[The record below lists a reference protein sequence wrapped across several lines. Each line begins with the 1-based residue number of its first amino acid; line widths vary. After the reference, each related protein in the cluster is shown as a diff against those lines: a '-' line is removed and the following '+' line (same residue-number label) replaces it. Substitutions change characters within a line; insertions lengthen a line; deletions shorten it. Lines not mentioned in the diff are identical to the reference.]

1 MRTTSRILTV
11 ACVLA
16 SLAGCG
22 KRSNTVSLD
31 VSSAAAQAQAQPAK
45 ADGPAFTFP
54 KDEAGK
60 MLAAILP
67 SEAVSTARPQ
77 AQSGPRR
84 LAAPATLETPDIR
97 LPLETANPALPVF
110 APKEDPKG
118 KPKPRMLP
126 TDPPLSRQAYDITP
140 RREDLPTGPLTR
152 VTGVDVEQIQA
163 VPTLSQGLP
172 DRVSLD
178 DPTAAF
184 SLGLVLVTSAPERAS
199 PAPPWFLN
207 LPDPFEHHRVVK
219 IEALPPE
226 DTLPP
231 R

>member
-1 MRTTSRILTV
+1 MRARYRILMV

-16 SLAGCG
+16 SVPGCG
-22 KRSNTVSLD
+22 KRSSVTLD
-31 VSSAAAQAQAQPAK
+31 VSAEAQAQAQSAK
-45 ADGPAFTFP
+45 AEAGPAFAFT
-54 KDEAGK
+54 KDEGGK
-60 MLAAILP
+60 MLSSMLP
-67 SEAVSTARPQ
+67 SDAVSTARPQ

-84 LAAPATLETPDIR
+84 LTAPATLETPDIR
-97 LPLETANPALPVF
+97 LPLQTASPALP
-110 APKEDPKG
+110 AISPKEDPKK

-140 RREDLPTGPLTR
+140 RRDDLPTSPLTR
-152 VTGVDVEQIQA
+152 VTGVDVEQIQV

-219 IEALPPE
+219 IQALPPE